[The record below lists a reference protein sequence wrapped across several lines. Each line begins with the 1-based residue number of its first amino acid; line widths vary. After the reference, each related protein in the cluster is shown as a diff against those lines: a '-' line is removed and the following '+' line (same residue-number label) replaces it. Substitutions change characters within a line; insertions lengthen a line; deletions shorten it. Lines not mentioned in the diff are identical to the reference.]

1 MGIITDFG
9 FILVYLYL
17 IIPLKMNL
25 ISFKKWIKIVYFLS
39 IFHNFVLISNKTS
52 GIILLRRQFRPVAI
66 CDLRPQRQW
75 NWVPVAQHVQ
85 KAHKFRGIPYKFE
98 AIPYYSRYNVIYL
111 D

>member
-39 IFHNFVLISNKTS
+39 ISHKNVLISNKTS
-52 GIILLRRQFRPVAI
+52 GIIS
-66 CDLRPQRQW
+66 LRP
-75 NWVPVAQHVQ
+75 H
-85 KAHKFRGIPYKFE
+85 F
-98 AIPYYSRYNVIYL
+98 
-111 D
+111 